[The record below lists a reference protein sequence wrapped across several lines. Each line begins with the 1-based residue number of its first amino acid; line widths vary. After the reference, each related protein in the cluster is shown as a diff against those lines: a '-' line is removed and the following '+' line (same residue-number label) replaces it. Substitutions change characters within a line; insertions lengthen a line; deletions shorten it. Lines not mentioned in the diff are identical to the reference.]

1 MKDKITMSLE
11 QSQNKISLKEA
22 AANIVSKNVGCIA
35 RFKNRAIL
43 KFCSEKGTKNCQM
56 FISSVLNLIGI
67 CY

>member
-1 MKDKITMSLE
+1 MTDKSTMSIE
-11 QSQNKISLKEA
+11 QSQYIISTKEA
-22 AANIVSKNVGCIA
+22 ESNIVSKNVGCIA

-67 CY
+67 C